1 MIEEIYAFE
10 DEDGVEIHWP
20 VPEYQRVCAQGHLV
34 TDLFNSYEVPRGKD
48 GFSYACKRCQ
58 LEANKR
64 QKEKK
69 QGTVA
74 GEPFEE
80 IPDTPEHRAEIWAE
94 HAPGPDETPQDLPPS
109 LLALQA
115 QLDRIE
121 RKVESIIAD
130 RPNVA
135 TRVFTERI
143 RSLEEQ
149 LAEAKKGPGLDEM
162 TFDQLKAK
170 AAELG
175 IEIPKGLRSAG
186 ARKLIQEYLAG
197 QPSTEDVEDAAQAA
211 AGDPDVLA
219 EADHVEVVSTEP
231 DQDGIVDAEVIEDND
246 PEVALQ
252 HEGIVEADSDEEV
265 LASPRRRRRP
275 KTDEELNAESEAA
288 MERARAK
295 TAARKA
301 AWLGGDDAEA
311 DEDPAPRRR
320 RRPRRDD
327 AEG

>member
-1 MIEEIYAFE
+1 MGPELAPEAKVKEERVTNPAIIEALE
-10 DEDGVEIHWP
+10 DDPDVEPQDLPWP
-20 VPEYQRVCAQGHLV
+20 VPKYWRVCVNGHLV
-34 TDLFNSYEVPRGKD
+34 TDRFNSYEVSRGKD
-48 GFSYACKRCQ
+48 GTSYACKRCQ
-58 LEANKR
+58 LEANARLKA
-64 QKEKK
+64 KK

-80 IPDTPEHRAEIWAE
+80 IPDTPEHRAEIEAE

-162 TFDQLKAK
+162 TFEQLKAK
-170 AAELG
+170 ASELG

-186 ARKLIQEYLAG
+186 ARKLIEAALPTAEEASPVVDLVETPAQDSVEEVEEVEEVDQSEEAE
-197 QPSTEDVEDAAQAA
+197 PEPEAEAEVEPEAEPEEEPEPEAEPEAEPEEDVPVLRRRRRSPKTEEEIDAAAA
-211 AGDPDVLA
+211 AA
-219 EADHVEVVSTEP
+219 EERQV
-231 DQDGIVDAEVIEDND
+231 
-246 PEVALQ
+246 
-252 HEGIVEADSDEEV
+252 
-265 LASPRRRRRP
+265 RRRRRP
-275 KTDEELNAESEAA
+275 VSDES
-288 MERARAK
+288 
-295 TAARKA
+295 
-301 AWLGGDDAEA
+301 
-311 DEDPAPRRR
+311 
-320 RRPRRDD
+320 
-327 AEG
+327 